1 MLQRVHSHHFQP
13 LLGQTSNLTLPDG
26 STLPVRIEHLEE
38 TPRSKLPNSER
49 TPFSVEFNSLESTD
63 FVDGL
68 CALDVPELGR
78 LEDVFVSRV
87 PPMGR
92 DPTLGYFYIVF
103 N

>member
-1 MLQRVHSHHFQP
+1 MLQEVHSHHFQP
-13 LLGQTSNLTLPDG
+13 LLGQTSDLTLPDG
-26 STLPVRIEHLEE
+26 SRLPVRIEALEE
-38 TPRSKLPNSER
+38 TPRAKMPNAQR
-49 TPFSVEFNSLESTD
+49 MPFSVEFNSLETTD

-78 LEDVFVSRV
+78 LEGVFVSRI

-92 DPTLGYFYIVF
+92 DPTVGYFYIAF

>member
-1 MLQRVHSHHFQP
+1 MLQAVHSHHFQP
-13 LLGQTSNLTLPDG
+13 LLGQTSHLTLPDG
-26 STLPVRIEHLEE
+26 SCLPVRIETLEE
-38 TPRSKLPNSER
+38 TPRAKMPNTER
-49 TPFSVEFNSLESTD
+49 MPFSVALNSLEATE

-78 LEDVFVSRV
+78 LEGVFVSRV

-92 DPTLGYFYIVF
+92 DPTVGYFYIAF

>member
-1 MLQRVHSHHFQP
+1 MLQAVHSHHFQP
-13 LLGQTSNLTLPDG
+13 LLGQTSRLTLPDG
-26 STLPVRIEHLEE
+26 SCLPIQFETLDQ
-38 TPRSKLPNSER
+38 TPRAKMPNTER
-49 TPFSVEFNSLESTD
+49 MPFSVAFNSLQATE

-78 LEDVFVSRV
+78 LEGVFVSRV

-92 DPTLGYFYIVF
+92 DPSLGYYYIAF

>member
-1 MLQRVHSHHFQP
+1 MLQAVNSYHFQA

-26 STLPVRIEHLEE
+26 SCLPIRIETLEE
-38 TPRSKLPNSER
+38 APGAKLPNTER
-49 TPFSVEFNSLESTD
+49 MPFSVELNSLQATE

-78 LEDVFVSRV
+78 LEGVFVSRM

-92 DPTLGYFYIVF
+92 DPTVGYFYIAF